1 MENLNEVIVKD
12 VEAKMEILN
21 SCFKFGQ
28 TTMKSYQ
35 HQQLR
40 PAYIRNLWQICKVN
54 ENWQS
59 PRASW
64 IADQGV
70 LTEPT
75 YGFEFDR
82 DCLYDTSESMSPKT
96 EELGEGI
103 LYVDFQTT
111 ETNGK
116 HMIVC
121 TKAHLENHWGVKI
134 LRAINQEISDS
145 KTMSHLSGRLES
157 MDDSSVAFIIFDG
170 YDQEDSASFE
180 NCVVYTKSEKTWE
193 TTESAVDD
201 AFTAL
206 LETVT
211 LSDLFFN

>member
-1 MENLNEVIVKD
+1 MNEVIVKD
-12 VEAKMEILN
+12 IEAKMEILN
-21 SCFKFGQ
+21 SCLKFGQ

-35 HQQLR
+35 QQQLR
-40 PAYIRNLWQICKVN
+40 PAYIRNLWQICKVT
-54 ENWQS
+54 ENWQR

-75 YGFEFDR
+75 YGV
-82 DCLYDTSESMSPKT
+82 
-96 EELGEGI
+96 

-121 TKAHLENHWGVKI
+121 TKEHLENHWGVKI

-193 TTESAVDD
+193 TPETAVEE
-201 AFTAL
+201 ALSAL

>member
-1 MENLNEVIVKD
+1 MNEVIVKD
-12 VEAKMEILN
+12 IEAKIEILN
-21 SCFKFGQ
+21 SCLKFGQ

-40 PAYIRNLWQICKVN
+40 PAYIRNLWQICKVT
-54 ENWQS
+54 ENWQR

-82 DCLYDTSESMSPKT
+82 DSLYNNTGVTNPETK
-96 EELGEGI
+96 ELGKGV

-121 TKAHLENHWGVKI
+121 TKEHLENHWGVKI

-193 TTESAVDD
+193 TPETAVEE
-201 AFTAL
+201 ALSAL